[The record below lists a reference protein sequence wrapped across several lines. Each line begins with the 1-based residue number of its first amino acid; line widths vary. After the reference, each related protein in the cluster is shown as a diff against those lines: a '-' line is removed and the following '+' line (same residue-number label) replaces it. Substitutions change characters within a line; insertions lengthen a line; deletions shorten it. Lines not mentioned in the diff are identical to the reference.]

1 MLALLPDHVGDRLRA
16 DPEVDS
22 LVEVVLDLGRYPE
35 ARFAAHEVVLDDIE
49 VTTDDLASVTARIGA
64 FGDDNRAGIPRTLH
78 RISAIRNRHGAV
90 VGLTCR
96 VGRSII
102 GTVEL
107 VRALVEGGKSIL
119 ILGRPGVGKT
129 TILRLLL
136 ERLPQLVPSVSATTR
151 PPRTGERDGADYHF
165 LSPEDFDRRRAAGEF
180 LECCRVYGRQ
190 HWYGTL
196 VAEVAPRLAAGKW
209 VVLEIDVE
217 GTISILERFPEAIT
231 IFVEPSHPDQLLQRL
246 QGRGTESPEA
256 MARRLEVARK
266 ELHEAHRYRH
276 RVVNEDVDAALAE
289 IERILAATGL
299 PFADRPASRPL
310 TSA

>member
-1 MLALLPDHVGDRLRA
+1 MDDR
-16 DPEVDS
+16 PGK
-22 LVEVVLDLGRYPE
+22 LVV
-35 ARFAAHEVVLDDIE
+35 
-49 VTTDDLASVTARIGA
+49 
-64 FGDDNRAGIPRTLH
+64 
-78 RISAIRNRHGAV
+78 ISGP
-90 VGLTCR
+90 
-96 VGRSII
+96 S
-102 GTVEL
+102 
-107 VRALVEGGKSIL
+107 
-119 ILGRPGVGKT
+119 GVGKT
-129 TILRLLL
+129 TLLRRLLAD
-136 ERLPQLVPSVSATTR
+136 LPQLIPSVSATTR
-151 PPRTGERDGADYHF
+151 PPRAGERDGIDYHF
-165 LSPEDFDRRRAAGEF
+165 LPLEEFERRRARGEF

-196 VAEVAPRLAAGKW
+196 VDEVAPRLAAGKW

-217 GTISILERFPEAIT
+217 GTISILERFPDAIT

-276 RVVNEDVDAALAE
+276 RVVNDDVDAAPAE

-299 PFADRPASRPL
+299 PSADRTASRPL